1 LIDSDPMQTFKHYFQ
16 SNWEEG
22 LSIGTLSTTDNKN
35 VYLLLTQAGF
45 GKITV
50 ADTLSGANGNIYA
63 DFNQS
68 YFNVNDGVHTGEAR
82 ITNNS
87 GIRTFEVSFDYN
99 SSSFGLDATNTTLTA
114 SNNLTSNSAG
124 GNSGKHLKIK
134 INGVQYKITLN
145 NN

>member
-1 LIDSDPMQTFKHYFQ
+1 MQTFKHYFQ

-22 LSIGTLSTTDNKN
+22 LSIGTESSTDNKN
-35 VYLLLTQAGF
+35 VYLLLTQNGF
-45 GKITV
+45 GKIT
-50 ADTLSGANGNIYA
+50 AANTLSGANGNIYA

-68 YFNVNDGVHTGEAR
+68 YFNVNDGVNTGEAR

-87 GIRTFEVSFDYN
+87 GIRTFEVSFDFN